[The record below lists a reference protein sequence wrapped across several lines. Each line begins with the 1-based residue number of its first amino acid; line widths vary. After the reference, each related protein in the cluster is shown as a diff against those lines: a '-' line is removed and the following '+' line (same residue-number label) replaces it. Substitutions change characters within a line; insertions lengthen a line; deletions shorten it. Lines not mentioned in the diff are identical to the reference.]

1 MEGTPPNTVVAAG
14 MSNTSTRRLP
24 PPPPPPTAGSEA
36 AAKLFTT
43 GAFPA
48 LMRSE
53 TNTNYSKPRSKRIYR
68 FEMPLTPKQHKPYI
82 PACNAGLEG
91 GCYRIEKQIKDK
103 IPDGMQPIQSK
114 FC

>member
-1 MEGTPPNTVVAAG
+1 MEGTPPNTAVAAG
-14 MSNTSTRRLP
+14 MSNTSTRRL

-53 TNTNYSKPRSKRIYR
+53 TNTNYRVSSTDLR
-68 FEMPLTPKQHKPYI
+68 
-82 PACNAGLEG
+82 
-91 GCYRIEKQIKDK
+91 
-103 IPDGMQPIQSK
+103 
-114 FC
+114 